1 MDLAYRFAAGFIPS
15 VAGLIGLGYRLNWKD
30 VFSYLLGKVLLYI
43 RFVSGVH
50 SGSSR
55 PVAYLKGA
63 RLEQSN
69 GQLKARK
76 RFLLLHQAYARNS
89 CCAVLGHK
97 FLAPQIELE
106 RSLRPR
112 VSTSGAYLDLSDR
125 QISHTVKRA

>member
-30 VFSYLLGKVLLYI
+30 VFSCLSGKVLLYI
-43 RFVSGVH
+43 RFVSEAH

-69 GQLKARK
+69 GEAEGEK
-76 RFLLLHQAYARNS
+76 RFLQLDRSYARNGS
-89 CCAVLGHK
+89 CAVLGTYK
-97 FLAPQIELE
+97 
-106 RSLRPR
+106 SLTP
-112 VSTSGAYLDLSDR
+112 VDR
-125 QISHTVKRA
+125 AGQVGVT